1 MVLVVAVLVVVVLVV
16 VVLVVVV
23 VLKATKAILCHFGL
37 RCRGRLPPSLPRSR
51 MNVKIGGKAVWVGFG
66 GSGSGF
72 QRAGDASGPPGAGP
86 RRHISGGPVSARARF
101 RAEKPN
107 CTVLQRDYA
116 GIAADGGRGA
126 GRRFRD
132 IGPGMHG
139 AGPGGRVRERA

>member
-72 QRAGDASGPPGAGP
+72 QRAGDASGPPGAG
-86 RRHISGGPVSARARF
+86 RHHKWRLVAGPARARNN
-101 RAEKPN
+101 K
-107 CTVLQRDYA
+107 TV
-116 GIAADGGRGA
+116 
-126 GRRFRD
+126 RFRSAVT
-132 IGPGMHG
+132 P
-139 AGPGGRVRERA
+139 E